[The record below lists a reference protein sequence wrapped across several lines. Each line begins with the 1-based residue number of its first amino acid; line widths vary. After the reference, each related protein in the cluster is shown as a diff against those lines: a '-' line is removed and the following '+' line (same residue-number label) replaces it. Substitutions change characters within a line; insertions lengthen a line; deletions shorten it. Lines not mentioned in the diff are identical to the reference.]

1 MNANIRGLMRK
12 LESKRGT
19 AGRILLAWVW
29 GKSDAEV
36 ERTIADLSCGSGRHR
51 ASGDVAARGG
61 RAPAGRAGGS
71 HHMGNWL

>member
-1 MNANIRGLMRK
+1 MTANVRGRMRK

-36 ERTIADLSCGSGRHR
+36 ERTIADLHPGRDDIVLPMPWQPEVDRRPRSGWRI
-51 ASGDVAARGG
+51 
-61 RAPAGRAGGS
+61 
-71 HHMGNWL
+71 